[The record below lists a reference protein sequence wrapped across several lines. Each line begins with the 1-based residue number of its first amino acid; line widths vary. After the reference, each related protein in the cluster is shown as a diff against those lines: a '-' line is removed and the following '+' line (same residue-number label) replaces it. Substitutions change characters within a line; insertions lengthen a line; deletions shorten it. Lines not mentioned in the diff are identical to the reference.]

1 MPLRSLGFAD
11 LSRLGTQVATTS
23 GHTCPY
29 LAGKRDI
36 QRPRATRMSLLSAFI
51 RDCALALSLHSRRC
65 ARWQTLGGRYGLR
78 SQPVRSAPER
88 KRDARHISV
97 RRDPC
102 LPLVLLLNL
111 WFGERL

>member
-1 MPLRSLGFAD
+1 MLLRSLGFAD

-51 RDCALALSLHSRRC
+51 RDCALALSLHS
-65 ARWQTLGGRYGLR
+65 
-78 SQPVRSAPER
+78 
-88 KRDARHISV
+88 
-97 RRDPC
+97 
-102 LPLVLLLNL
+102 
-111 WFGERL
+111 